1 MDGLPGISI
10 LGVVRMKRAVFMMA
24 SNEQLEQIYKQA
36 ESAQPVNPEVLKEI
50 RFEMY
55 RRGFKEFHGI
65 SFEQLRYNNPYLAFE
80 YQEWKSNN
88 S

>member
-1 MDGLPGISI
+1 MA
-10 LGVVRMKRAVFMMA
+10 RAVFMMA

-55 RRGFKEFHGI
+55 RRGIKEFHGI
-65 SFEQLRYNNPYLAFE
+65 SFEELLANNSYLAAE
-80 YQEWKSNN
+80 YEEWKLKNGGETQVKDTAL
-88 S
+88 